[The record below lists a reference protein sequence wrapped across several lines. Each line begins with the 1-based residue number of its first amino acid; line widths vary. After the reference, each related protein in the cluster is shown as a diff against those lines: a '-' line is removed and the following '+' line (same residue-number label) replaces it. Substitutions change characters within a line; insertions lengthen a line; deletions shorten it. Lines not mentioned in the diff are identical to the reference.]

1 MKQHGK
7 PNKQYTSINHPVYH
21 PFHHHM
27 FMAGLPHQ
35 KPLNIRDAFV
45 DGIWSPRNRCDVKK
59 QRFFRRLPWRC
70 FEDLDSR
77 CFNKLIECFEIR

>member
-35 KPLNIRDAFV
+35 KPRNILDAFV
-45 DGIWSPRNRCDVKK
+45 DGIWSHKEPVRC
-59 QRFFRRLPWRC
+59 
-70 FEDLDSR
+70 
-77 CFNKLIECFEIR
+77 